1 MRLFFTNILLRLL
14 GIPRGKVNEG
24 RILKWF
30 WTSYPQQGFKD
41 YIMKRDM
48 ALLQQMGNGV
58 DREQYLALLGQRI
71 ELGLLITQAKR
82 SYQKVED
89 QREEKIR
96 MIKKTSK
103 NNIKE

>member
-1 MRLFFTNILLRLL
+1 MRLFFINILLRLL
-14 GIPRGKVNEG
+14 GLPKGKVTEN

-48 ALLQQMGNGV
+48 TLLQQMGNGV
-58 DREQYLALLGQRI
+58 DREQYLTLLGQRI
-71 ELGLLITQAKR
+71 ELGLLLTQAKR

-89 QREEKIR
+89 QREEKIK
-96 MIKKTSK
+96 MIKKISK